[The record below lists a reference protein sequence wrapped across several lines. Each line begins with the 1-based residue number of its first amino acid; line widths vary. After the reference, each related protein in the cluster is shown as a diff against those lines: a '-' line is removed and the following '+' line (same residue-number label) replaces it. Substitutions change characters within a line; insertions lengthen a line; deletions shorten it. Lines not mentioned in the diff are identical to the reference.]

1 MNPDSLANYKLKVYN
16 PGSPNPCPQ
25 TETFKSFPSVSTNPE
40 NPLKLTFSNRKRSRN
55 TDIENS
61 EDSQSPK
68 KQKMMKEGAVKAL
81 FEEIKADNERHM
93 KSLKDNLAKDFAK
106 EQAKVNA
113 QTTTH
118 LTTIQIQ
125 LTSITETLKQSE
137 NTTTSNK
144 AEADARMKALEDRF
158 DSFEK
163 ARNDEKNSD
172 IDDAAIESAVKNY
185 VGNVSDPTWK
195 ANLTIDQGSF

>member
-1 MNPDSLANYKLKVYN
+1 
-16 PGSPNPCPQ
+16 
-25 TETFKSFPSVSTNPE
+25 
-40 NPLKLTFSNRKRSRN
+40 
-55 TDIENS
+55 
-61 EDSQSPK
+61 
-68 KQKMMKEGAVKAL
+68 MKEGAVKAL

-93 KSLKDNLAKDFAK
+93 KSLKDNLAKDFAE

-144 AEADARMKALEDRF
+144 AEADARLKALEDRF